1 MQDLN
6 IADAGFT
13 YIFNCISYYY
23 EGNIYF
29 LLYIVSLIFLCAG
42 KVPSACASGK
52 AGEEAVRAFRKRMRE
67 IFLPQFVFMV
77 LTVYNPVFP
86 VILNSFF
93 DVNKEYYRFLWMSP
107 VIICICTAGV
117 TAVWGS
123 SGDGKDID
131 AKSKNGS
138 GSLHNTNA
146 RVREVIA
153 AAFLVCL
160 LMAGGSY
167 LYKDGYILSPDIY
180 HMPSEIPEISEIIH
194 EDAGSRL
201 PARLEAAEAS
211 REGWEPEHSGK
222 AYPMAM
228 FEYDYQM
235 QIRQYDAG
243 ILLACDREQYM
254 RALAGEVTY
263 ETAMEE
269 GNYIDRLLAVT
280 ALGIQIDKDRF
291 ISALEHTGTEYVI
304 VTTASGKVP
313 YLKKAGLS
321 VVGETAN
328 HTVMHYEPEEPRI
341 FELADYNEVWRL
353 TPQWY
358 DFLL

>member
-6 IADAGFT
+6 IADAGFS
-13 YIFNCISYYY
+13 YIFNCIGYYY

-29 LLYIVSLIFLCAG
+29 LLYIVSLIFLCVG
-42 KVPSACASGK
+42 RLPFISASGT
-52 AGEEAVRAFRKRMRE
+52 AGEEAAGAFRRRMRE
-67 IFLPQFVFMV
+67 IFLPQFLFMV

-117 TAVWGS
+117 AAVWGPYNK
-123 SGDGKDID
+123 GQEQEER
-131 AKSKNGS
+131 KSISPRGFM
-138 GSLHNTNA
+138 
-146 RVREVIA
+146 A

-201 PARLEAAEAS
+201 PARLEEAEAS
-211 REGWEPEHSGK
+211 REDWEPRHSGV

-280 ALGIQIDKDRF
+280 ALGIQIDKERF
-291 ISALEHTGTEYVI
+291 ISALEHTGTEYVV

-313 YLKKAGLS
+313 YLKGAGLT